1 MFTGCS
7 HAGVV
12 NASRHAVDLLEG
24 KTPLH
29 SVIGGFHLADAE
41 PEQIEQTVSDMKALG
56 PKVLLPGHCSGW
68 KVKVALERAMPGTL
82 APSTVGTRF
91 TF

>member
-12 NASRHAVDLLEG
+12 NASREAVKLG
-24 KTPLH
+24 SGAPLFA
-29 SVIGGFHLADAE
+29 VVGGYHLGDAE
-41 PEQIEQTVSDMKALG
+41 ADQIQETVQDLKALQ
-56 PKVLLPGHCSGW
+56 PKLLLPGHCSGW
-68 KVKVALERAMPGTL
+68 RVKMALETAMPGSV